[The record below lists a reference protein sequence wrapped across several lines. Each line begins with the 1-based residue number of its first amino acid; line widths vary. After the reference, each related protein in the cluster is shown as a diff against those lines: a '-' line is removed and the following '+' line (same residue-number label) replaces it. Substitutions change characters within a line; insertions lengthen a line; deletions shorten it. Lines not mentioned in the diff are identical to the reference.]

1 MSGER
6 NEFESGSFGNN
17 NYAYQSVNFGRPKKM
32 GWSVV
37 SLVTGI
43 LSVICCCLSIA
54 PIVFG
59 VVAIVSSILSRKT
72 LGYFDGMS
80 IAGLV
85 LGIFGVVF
93 GVAVIIAVNALG
105 EEFWNQYLEEI
116 EKQFG
121 ETNPDG
127 TPM

>member
-93 GVAVIIAVNALG
+93 GVAVIVAVNALG